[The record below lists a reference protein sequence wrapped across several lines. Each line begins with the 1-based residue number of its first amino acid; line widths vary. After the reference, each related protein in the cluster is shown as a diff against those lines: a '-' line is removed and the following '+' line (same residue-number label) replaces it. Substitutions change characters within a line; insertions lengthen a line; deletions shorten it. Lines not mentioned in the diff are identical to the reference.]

1 MRLNSYRRGPVRAG
15 GVVVVDCAAFQRSRE
30 RRNHGCNQLSK
41 LRLSRETGS
50 GSAGRGESVD
60 VEQYA
65 RVRETALRLLA
76 RREHSTLELRRK
88 LLLREYPESL
98 VDQVIAELAAE
109 KLLSDERFAEEF
121 VRSRREKG
129 YGPRRIQAELYQHG
143 IDPTVAESLLRE
155 AEEDW
160 QARALAQY
168 R

>member
-41 LRLSRETGS
+41 LRLSLSRETGS

-98 VDQVIAELAAE
+98 VDQVIA
-109 KLLSDERFAEEF
+109 
-121 VRSRREKG
+121 
-129 YGPRRIQAELYQHG
+129 
-143 IDPTVAESLLRE
+143 
-155 AEEDW
+155 
-160 QARALAQY
+160 
-168 R
+168 